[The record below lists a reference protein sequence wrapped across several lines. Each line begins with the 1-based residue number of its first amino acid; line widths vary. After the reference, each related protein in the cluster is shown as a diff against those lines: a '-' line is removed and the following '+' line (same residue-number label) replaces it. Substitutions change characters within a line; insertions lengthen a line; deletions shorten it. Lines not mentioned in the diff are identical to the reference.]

1 MYASDLVGINGITRV
16 LLVYTCQK
24 CVYPRGHVLPLRLPN
39 LFYVIIIYL
48 YKGKRYWKAF
58 ICLCPLYS
66 IDFDK
71 HLEKWSTL
79 KVFEKV
85 LFLLFYLNLKRL
97 LCNCCYS
104 NGIGLCPCG
113 IGLLPATLSTPRWYL
128 IKYGAAV
135 KLCWQRKIKDLWE
148 KSVALPFCQPQFPH
162 WITWVRNRA
171 SVVRSRWLTAWA
183 MYGTASWNRY
193 YIILPKQSLVV

>member
-1 MYASDLVGINGITRV
+1 MHASDLVGVNGITRV
-16 LLVYTCQK
+16 LLVYTRQK
-24 CVYPRGHVLPLRLPN
+24 WRPRTTPSTPQFILRHYN
-39 LFYVIIIYL
+39 ISVQRE
-48 YKGKRYWKAF
+48 KNAYWKAF

-85 LFLLFYLNLKRL
+85 LFLLFYLNLKRM

-113 IGLLPATLSTPRWYL
+113 IGLLPANLSTPR
-128 IKYGAAV
+128 
-135 KLCWQRKIKDLWE
+135 
-148 KSVALPFCQPQFPH
+148 
-162 WITWVRNRA
+162 
-171 SVVRSRWLTAWA
+171 
-183 MYGTASWNRY
+183 
-193 YIILPKQSLVV
+193 